1 MNNDPFNFVLLINLE
16 LCRQN
21 FMHRKAQTLL
31 SNDVEYQ
38 DPLLTFARLLSWGKK
53 KYIYIFQKIPKQA

>member
-1 MNNDPFNFVLLINLE
+1 MHNEPFNFVLLINLE

-21 FMHRKAQTLL
+21 YLHKKAQTLL

-38 DPLLTFARLLSWGKK
+38 DPLLIFSRFFILGKR
-53 KYIYIFQKIPKQA
+53 YF